1 MINGYRMVKIKEASY
16 KDICRIVEIHR
27 KAFPNFF
34 LTGLGDEFLKEY
46 YELVLSYDKSI
57 FLVAERDDCPLGF
70 AAGFLEPPK
79 FYKLLKKYKLRLG
92 LRIISVLIKR
102 PRLIS
107 RIFANFRRVNRLSND
122 CNIERSELA
131 SIAVDPAFSGQG
143 IGKLL
148 IKSFLE
154 SSKKLGA
161 EFVYL
166 TTDAKNNDAVN
177 YFYLSMGFKLYKTFM
192 AAPDRAMN
200 EYRYYFNK

>member
-1 MINGYRMVKIKEASY
+1 MVKIKEASY
-16 KDICRIVEIHR
+16 KDIYRIVEIHR

-34 LTGLGDEFLKEY
+34 LTLLGDEFLKEY
-46 YELVLSYDKSI
+46 YELVLTYDKGI
-57 FLVAERDDCPLGF
+57 FLVAEKDGCLLGF
-70 AAGFLEPPK
+70 AAGFLEPQN
-79 FYKLLKKYKLRLG
+79 FYKLFKKYKLRLG
-92 LRIISVLIKR
+92 LKIISALIKR
-102 PRLIS
+102 PRLVS

-122 CNIERSELA
+122 GNIDRSELA

-148 IKSFLE
+148 VKSFID

-161 EFVYL
+161 KFVYL

-200 EYRYYFNK
+200 EYRYYFDK